1 MTIISSDNRF
11 EWDSEKNAI
20 NIMKHGL
27 SFEEILPVFDDPF
40 FFERYDYNHSSQDED
55 RMFGIGS
62 VNGVAIV
69 ATAFTE
75 RQRIRIISAR
85 LASPAEE
92 RVYYEY
98 CKRLNS

>member
-1 MTIISSDNRF
+1 MTVISPDNRF
-11 EWDSEKNAI
+11 EWDSEKNEL
-20 NIMKHGL
+20 NRRKHGL

-40 FFERYDYNHSSQDED
+40 FLERYDYLHSDSEED
-55 RMFGIGS
+55 RMFGIGN

-92 RVYYEY
+92 KVYYEY